1 MTKRNKIIY
10 WISTLWLASGM
21 LATGTLQLSKAK
33 AEGALAPPGVYG
45 ITHLGYP
52 IYFLTIL
59 GVWKILGVVAVLI
72 PKFPLLKEWAYAGF
86 FFAMTG
92 AAFSHIAVGDPTMAL
107 VPSLLLLILAVVS
120 WYFRPADR
128 KIPAPHIADAPESVV
143 QHARPVQQRS

>member
-10 WISTLWLASGM
+10 WISTIWLALGM
-21 LATGTLQLSKAK
+21 LATGTLQLFKAK
-33 AEGALAPPGVYG
+33 AEGALAPPVVYG

-86 FFAMTG
+86 FFAMSG
-92 AAFSHIAVGDPTMAL
+92 AIFSHIAVGDPVTEIF
-107 VPSLLLLILAVVS
+107 PSLLLLILTVVS
-120 WYFRPADR
+120 WYFRPANR
-128 KIPAPHIADAPESVV
+128 KIISVNL
-143 QHARPVQQRS
+143 

>member
-10 WISTLWLASGM
+10 WGSTLWLASGM
-21 LATGTLQLSKAK
+21 LATGTLQLFKAK

-59 GVWKILGVVAVLI
+59 GVWKILGVVALLI

-86 FFAMTG
+86 FFTITG
-92 AAFSHIAVGDPTMAL
+92 AVFSHIASGDS
-107 VPSLLLLILAVVS
+107 VNEIFPSLLLLILTVVS
-120 WYFRPADR
+120 WYFRPANR
-128 KIPAPHIADAPESVV
+128 KIISVN
-143 QHARPVQQRS
+143 Q